1 MIVLFTKIVFAG
13 SVMLATLGFFNA
25 SGAAESSAACE
36 PETGRV
42 VWKRLTYQGKHFL
55 GKVETTVSLVELSTL
70 AAQKVLISIPDGS
83 ALQASTARV
92 MVLDVQSAVDP
103 LFGAT
108 DISGS
113 RAWFTSDDAAALQRI
128 RSRRGDDIWQNTYRF
143 TKSGVYRQRRK
154 PGRTAENKLTP
165 EHWTKIK
172 ESFYPYLDTV
182 PDSHAV
188 LEPTGLLYFVSGL
201 DFRKQTTP
209 QKLYVFDRKQ
219 LHLVNVYASGSLR
232 IKGDY
237 LRKTMTDEVRKQE
250 IIDAIRISFEPHAL
264 SPQGAQP
271 EEFSFLGLKG
281 KFEIYIDSTSRI
293 PVQVTGTI
301 KGPGK
306 VSLKLREVELVR

>member
-1 MIVLFTKIVFAG
+1 MISFRPKIAFSGAVFLVAI
-13 SVMLATLGFFNA
+13 GFFIA
-25 SGAAESSAACE
+25 FGAVKSSLACE
-36 PETGRV
+36 HLAGPV
-42 VWKRLTYQGKHFL
+42 LWKRLIYQGKHFL
-55 GKVETTVSLVELSTL
+55 GKVETIVSLAELPTAEVQKALITL
-70 AAQKVLISIPDGS
+70 PGGNP
-83 ALQASTARV
+83 LQASAAHV
-92 MVLDVQSAVDP
+92 MVMGVQSVVDP
-103 LFGAT
+103 LFGANE
-108 DISGS
+108 IAGS
-113 RAWFTSDDAAALQRI
+113 RVWFSAGDAVALQRI

-143 TKSGVYRQRRK
+143 TKNGVYRQRRK
-154 PGRTAENKLTP
+154 PGRTAEKKLAP

-188 LEPTGLLYFVSGL
+188 LEPTGLLYFVSAL

-219 LHLVNVYASGSLR
+219 LHLVNVYASGRRR

-237 LRKTMTDEVRKQE
+237 LKKTMTDEVRKQGP
-250 IIDAIRISFEPHAL
+250 IDAITISFEPHAL
-264 SPQGAQP
+264 SPKGAQP

-281 KFEIYIDSTSRI
+281 NFEIYIDSTSRL

-306 VSLKLREVELVR
+306 VSLMLREVELVQ